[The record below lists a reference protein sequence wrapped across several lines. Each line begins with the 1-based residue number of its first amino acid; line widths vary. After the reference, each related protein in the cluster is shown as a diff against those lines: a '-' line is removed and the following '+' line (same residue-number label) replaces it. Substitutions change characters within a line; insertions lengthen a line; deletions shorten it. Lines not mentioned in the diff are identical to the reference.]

1 MGTVADQK
9 GFHLVEKLI
18 VVGAGHAANALVAG
32 LIKHGYQDRVIL
44 IGDERHPP
52 YNRPPLS
59 KKFLSEDM
67 QPSELYF
74 RGEDQLSRNGMEVRL
89 GGAAVELNPL
99 ARTLRLGSGDS
110 LNYDKLV
117 LATGSAPRG
126 LPKSVDETGGSLN
139 VLRSIADAVRLKTD
153 LSRAKSIAIIG
164 GGYVGLEV
172 AASSALLGKRVT
184 VIEAAPRVLARVA
197 GPELAGI
204 VKAAHEDHGVS
215 FRLDSMVTRVAQG
228 AFGIDIFLADGER
241 VNADVAL
248 CAIGAVP
255 NVALAE
261 GAGLAVNRGIVT
273 DTRCATSDDRI
284 FAIGDCATFPRD
296 GDLVQLESVQN
307 ASDQADVV
315 ARRLCGLEAEYA
327 PVPWFWSDQYDLRL
341 QSVGFPKGSD
351 GSLLRSKENSHAI
364 WHHRDG
370 RVIALDTINASRDHM
385 MARKLMARGELHLN
399 SLHEVEFDLSRLWAP
414 QDQRPNTSERV
425 AS

>member
-1 MGTVADQK
+1 MET
-9 GFHLVEKLI
+9 LV
-18 VVGAGHAANALVAG
+18 VVGTGHAANALVAS
-32 LIKHGYQDRVIL
+32 LNQHRYQGRVVL
-44 IGDERHPP
+44 VGDEKHPP

-59 KKFLSEDM
+59 KKFLSEDV
-67 QPSELYF
+67 QPQELYF
-74 RGEDQLSRNGMEVRL
+74 RSEDQLAKNGVEVRL
-89 GGAAVELNPL
+89 GVAAVELDPL
-99 ARTLRLGSGDS
+99 AHTLKLGSGDVLS
-110 LNYDKLV
+110 YDKLV
-117 LATGSAPRG
+117 LATGAGPRG
-126 LPKSVDETGGSLN
+126 LPRSVDETEGNLN
-139 VLRSIADAVRLKTD
+139 VLRSIADAVRLKAD
-153 LSRAKSIAIIG
+153 LGRAKSIAIIG
-164 GGYVGLEV
+164 AGYVGLEV

-204 VKAAHEDHGVS
+204 VQAAHEAHGVS
-215 FRLDSMVTRVAQG
+215 FRLDSMVTRVARG
-228 AFGIDIFLADGER
+228 ASGIEVFLADGER

-273 DTRCATSDDRI
+273 DARCATSDDRI

-315 ARRLCGLEAEYA
+315 ARQLCGLEAEYA

-341 QSVGFPKGSD
+341 QSVGFRKGSD
-351 GSLLRSKENSHAI
+351 GSLLRSKENSHTI

-370 RVIALDTINASRDHM
+370 RVVALDTINASRDHM

-414 QDQRPNTSERV
+414 QGQRPNTSERL